1 MDNVMPATFSRVWQ
15 SNLASERRPV
25 ANIQINTFG
34 ISEIGQAARVP
45 RVIMPDD
52 FKLLGVFLR

>member
-1 MDNVMPATFSRVWQ
+1 MPATFSRVWQ